1 MDLIDAVIN
10 NDVTMVK
17 KLLSEGANPNMLL
30 DHARIT
36 PLHFAA
42 QNNSLDVVPILMQAG
57 ADPHAQVNPEGYTP
71 LHLAKLFKHREMIA
85 MLHFYSRRIY

>member
-1 MDLIDAVIN
+1 
-10 NDVTMVK
+10 
-17 KLLSEGANPNMLL
+17 MLL